1 MVRLIIGLLKGV
13 CTSSMRC
20 EVPQQQQVMP
30 RLNTAGVGVQWAVLR
45 LLAAASAVAG

>member
-1 MVRLIIGLLKGV
+1 MVRLIIGLLEGV

-30 RLNTAGVGVQWAVLR
+30 LNTAGVGVQWAVLR